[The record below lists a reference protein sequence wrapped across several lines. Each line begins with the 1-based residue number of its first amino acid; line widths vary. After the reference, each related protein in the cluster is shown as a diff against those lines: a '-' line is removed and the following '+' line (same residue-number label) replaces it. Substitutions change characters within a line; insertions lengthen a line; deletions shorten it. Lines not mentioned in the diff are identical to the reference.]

1 MSYTY
6 GAPAK
11 LLRVRVRAVANT
23 NGEPEELDDVEALK
37 QTDNNGRVSF
47 TLNVPLEA
55 NAIDVTVNIN
65 LAGYLLK
72 TRRQYGIKSN

>member
-1 MSYTY
+1 MSYTH
-6 GAPAK
+6 GAPAT
-11 LLRVRVRAVANT
+11 LLQVRVHAVANT
-23 NGEPEELDDVEALK
+23 DNGQEELDDVVALK

-55 NAIDVTVNIN
+55 NDIDVTVNIN
-65 LAGYLLK
+65 PAGYLLK